1 MVTKLQWR
9 LWGTPEFEPN
19 GPEKS
24 WHEFFKKSSLFGEY
38 FLLSW
43 LLLNHWRTE
52 FYSKCLSQSSRI
64 MTKAS
69 QVTLVVKNSPAN
81 AGDIRGTNLIP
92 GSGRAPGGRHGN
104 PLQYSCLENPM
115 DRGAWRATV
124 HGDTKSQ
131 TWLKQLSIQNGEG
144 NGTPLR
150 YSCLENPMD
159 GGAWWAAVHGIA
171 RSRTWLRDFTFTF
184 HFNALE
190 KEMATQSS
198 VLAWRIPGTE
208 EAGGLL
214 SLGLH
219 RVGHDWSNLA
229 AAAAALRIMTMA
241 ISQVLYLTC
250 TRFITH
256 GKNAPLYKQNMVYA
270 DSGIV
275 FSLSSWIQHG

>member
-1 MVTKLQWR
+1 MVTKLRWR

-19 GPEKS
+19 EPEKS

-81 AGDIRGTNLIP
+81 AGDIRDTNLIP

-124 HGDTKSQ
+124 HGDTRVRHDWSN
-131 TWLKQLSIQNGEG
+131 S
-144 NGTPLR
+144 
-150 YSCLENPMD
+150 
-159 GGAWWAAVHGIA
+159 AF
-171 RSRTWLRDFTFTF
+171 RT
-184 HFNALE
+184 E
-190 KEMATQSS
+190 KAMAPHSS
-198 VLAWRIPGTE
+198 TLAWKLPWME
-208 EAGGLL
+208 EPSGLQSMGLL
-214 SLGLH
+214 G
-219 RVGHDWSNLA
+219 VGHDWA
-229 AAAAALRIMTMA
+229 T
-241 ISQVLYLTC
+241 
-250 TRFITH
+250 
-256 GKNAPLYKQNMVYA
+256 
-270 DSGIV
+270 
-275 FSLSSWIQHG
+275 SLSLFTFMHWRRKWQPNPVLLPGESQGRRSLVGCCLWGCTESNMTEVT